1 MLPPETTVSI
11 ALIFSVIAAI
21 GTISTI
27 VSTIKRDREAETNK
41 QVEIEKNF
49 VKINVKLDD
58 MLESIRK
65 ISKSTEDNSERI
77 KDMNGALIQCTERI
91 QTLFKRSDDHE
102 RRINDLEEKCKLVLD
117 CTRDYEGDC
126 QYAQTVKILAVGE
139 PIIGNYIGC
148 NLPRWYMGDKFEIE

>member
-1 MLPPETTVSI
+1 MLTPETTVSI

-58 MLESIRK
+58 MLETIRK
-65 ISKSTEDNSERI
+65 ISKNADENAERI
-77 KDMNGALIQCTERI
+77 KEMNGVLIQCSERI

-102 RRINDLEEKCKLVLD
+102 RRINDLEEKCRERYKES
-117 CTRDYEGDC
+117 R
-126 QYAQTVKILAVGE
+126 
-139 PIIGNYIGC
+139 
-148 NLPRWYMGDKFEIE
+148 

>member
-1 MLPPETTVSI
+1 MTPETTVSI

-41 QVEIEKNF
+41 QIEIEKNF

-58 MLESIRK
+58 MLENMRK
-65 ISKSTEDNSERI
+65 ISKSAEDNAERI
-77 KDMNGALIQCTERI
+77 KEMNGVLIQCTERI

-102 RRINDLEEKCKLVLD
+102 RRLNDLEEKCREQQRKS
-117 CTRDYEGDC
+117 
-126 QYAQTVKILAVGE
+126 Q
-139 PIIGNYIGC
+139 
-148 NLPRWYMGDKFEIE
+148 